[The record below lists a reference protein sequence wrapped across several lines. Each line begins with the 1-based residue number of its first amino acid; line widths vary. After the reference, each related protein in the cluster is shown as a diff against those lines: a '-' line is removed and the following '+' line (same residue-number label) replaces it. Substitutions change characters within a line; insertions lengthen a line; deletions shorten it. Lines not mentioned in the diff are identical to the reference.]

1 MSLFWGC
8 CFFGRNLDE
17 CETQSAPA
25 FFKIIFI
32 NGVQFAHRMNREMV
46 FAFHLEAA

>member
-1 MSLFWGC
+1 MNVKL
-8 CFFGRNLDE
+8 RVHQL
-17 CETQSAPA
+17 

-32 NGVQFAHRMNREMV
+32 NGDQFAHRMNREMV